1 MPEGFGWWVAWLFIS
16 VTVFWAAVWYWLPA
30 LFRDRDREPP
40 PSSPQRPR
48 APEPPR
54 HSDPNSSPRG

>member
-1 MPEGFGWWVAWLFIS
+1 MPEGFGWWVAWLLIS

-40 PSSPQRPR
+40 VGKPKEREHD
-48 APEPPR
+48 APERREPR
-54 HSDPNSSPRG
+54 SGTQS